1 MSQIPVQN
9 ADTWYRDSKTGSLSC
24 ADENTYEKYMK
35 AHKAEE
41 VKKQEFEALQNDVS
55 LLKSDM
61 SEIKSLLKKLA
72 NN

>member
-1 MSQIPVQN
+1 MSQIPVQ
-9 ADTWYRDSKTGSLSC
+9 DTEKWFRDSSTGSLSC
-24 ADENTYEKYMK
+24 ADEDTYKKYMR

-41 VKKQEFEALQNDVS
+41 VKKQQFEALQNDVS

-72 NN
+72 N

>member
-1 MSQIPVQN
+1 MKTPVK
-9 ADTWYRDSKTGSLSC
+9 DHSGWYRDANGAISC
-24 ADENTYEKYMK
+24 ADSSTYEKYMK
-35 AHKAEE
+35 AHKAEK

-61 SEIKSLLKKLA
+61 SEIKSLLQKLA